1 MDQRRAIV
9 LVGII
14 IVAAAFR
21 LLPHPPNVTP
31 IGALALFGG
40 AVFADKRAAFL
51 VPLTALFGSDLAL
64 GLIGGNLSFG
74 LHRMLPVVYGSFAVM
89 VCLGFWLRRRRRALP
104 IAGATMAGSTTFFVL
119 TNFGVWALA
128 DLYPKTWEGLAACYI
143 AAIPFFHNTVFG
155 DALYVSLLFGGL
167 ALVERGRPLVRE
179 LEPGSAR

>member
-1 MDQRRAIV
+1 MDQRRTIV

-14 IVAAAFR
+14 VVAAVFR
-21 LLPHPPNVTP
+21 LLAHPPNVTP

-51 VPLTALFGSDLAL
+51 APLTALFLSDLAF
-64 GLIGGNLSFG
+64 GLISGNLLLG
-74 LHRMLPVVYGSFAVM
+74 LHRLLPVVYGSFAVI
-89 VCLGFWLRRRRRALP
+89 VCLGFWLCQRRRVLP
-104 IAGATMAGSTTFFVL
+104 IAAATMAGSTTFFVL

-155 DALYVSLLFGGL
+155 DALYVFLLFGGL
-167 ALVERGRPLVRE
+167 ALVERGWPLVRE
-179 LEPGSAR
+179 PEPGSAR